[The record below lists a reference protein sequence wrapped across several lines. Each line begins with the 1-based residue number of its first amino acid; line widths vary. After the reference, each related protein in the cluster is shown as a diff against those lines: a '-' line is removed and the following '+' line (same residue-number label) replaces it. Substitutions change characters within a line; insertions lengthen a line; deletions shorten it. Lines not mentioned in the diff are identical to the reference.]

1 MCGLLWVSNFWRVY
15 MSTSGTGEH
24 VGVYVPETVQWPEI
38 LRQSGSFPDPP
49 QGTGERVTV
58 AESAV
63 FGREYVG

>member
-1 MCGLLWVSNFWRVY
+1 